1 MTTASSS
8 HSFGGNLRGLQGW
21 GRLGVFESMR
31 IPEEG
36 QMKLV
41 LKEDGWIGGD
51 WISHEGVV
59 CVGSREF
66 EAGGAGR

>member
-8 HSFGGNLRGLQGW
+8 HSFGGKQQVGDGVTFRGLQGW
-21 GRLGVFESMR
+21 GRLGVFDSMR

-41 LKEDGWIGGD
+41 LKEDG
-51 WISHEGVV
+51 
-59 CVGSREF
+59 
-66 EAGGAGR
+66 